1 MDNLKYIFGSFLM
14 VLLCSPWLAAQQNTV
29 SSGGE
34 ASGSGG
40 SLSYTV
46 GQIDYS
52 LITDNEGIITEGV
65 QQPYEIYGTT
75 DVDDGRIDLSA
86 QVFPNPAMDRLT
98 LSIDQHLPEDTYF
111 TIHTNDGKLIENG
124 KVSIPLQEIRISELP
139 QGIYFLKVSS
149 QQQTLKTF
157 KIIKKR

>member
-1 MDNLKYIFGSFLM
+1 MDTFKYIFGSFLM
-14 VLLCSPWLAAQQNTV
+14 VMLCSPWLAAQQNTV

-52 LITDNEGIITEGV
+52 VISDNEGLITEGV

-98 LSIDQHLPEDTYF
+98 LSIDQHLPEDLHF
-111 TIHTNDGKLIENG
+111 TMHTNDGKLIENG
-124 KVSIPLQEIRISELP
+124 KITSPQEEIRVSELP
-139 QGIYFLKVSS
+139 QGIYILRVFSK
-149 QQQTLKTF
+149 QQTLKTF